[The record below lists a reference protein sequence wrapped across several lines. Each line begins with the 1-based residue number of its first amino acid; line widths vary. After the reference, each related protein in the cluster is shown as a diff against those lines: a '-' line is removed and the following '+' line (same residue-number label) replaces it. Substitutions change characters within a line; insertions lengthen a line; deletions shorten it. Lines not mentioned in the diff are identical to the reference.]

1 MASKS
6 AAATPVLLSR
16 NAPLRKFVRMK
27 TLTDYKALTP
37 PDQGAVI
44 ALGNF
49 DGLHRGHQA
58 VIEQARTIAQ
68 DLGAPL
74 GIGLFRPHP
83 YRFFK
88 ADAPPFRLMTATV
101 RAEIMA
107 ELGIDRLYEIPFDND
122 LRDMDDTEFVDTV
135 LHKGLAI
142 KHVIVGEDYGFG
154 KNRCGNV
161 ESLTRLCGERGIG
174 VSALKPIGLHK
185 LYGKYGS
192 TEIRKALKDGD
203 VFLAAHQLSRP
214 WQVDG
219 IVQKGAQRGR
229 TINFPTA
236 NLDFGDLVRPK
247 FGVYTVEARL
257 DGGAQWRPGVANTG
271 NRPTVGGEEARLEV
285 HIFDFNQDIYGQRL
299 DVRFRSFIREEKK
312 FESFDALK
320 KQIIYD
326 ANSAR
331 ILFGMPPKTA

>member
-1 MASKS
+1 
-6 AAATPVLLSR
+6 
-16 NAPLRKFVRMK
+16 MK
-27 TLTDYKALTP
+27 TLTDYRDLAESDK
-37 PDQGAVI
+37 GAVI

-58 VIEQARTIAQ
+58 VIEQARAIATS
-68 DLGAPL
+68 LNAPL

-88 ADAPPFRLMTATV
+88 SDAPPFRLMTATV
-101 RAEIMA
+101 RAEVMA
-107 ELGIDRLYEIPFDND
+107 ELKIDKLYEIPFDHE
-122 LRDMDDTEFVDTV
+122 LRDMDDTQFVDTV
-135 LHKGLAI
+135 LHKGLGI
-142 KHVIVGEDYGFG
+142 RHVIVGTDYGFG

-161 ESLTRLCGERGIG
+161 ESLTRLCAERDIG
-174 VSALKPIGLHK
+174 VTALEPIGLHK

-214 WQVDG
+214 WQVNG

-236 NLDFGDLVRPK
+236 NLNFGDLVRPK
-247 FGVYTVEARL
+247 FGVYAVEVRL
-257 DGGAQWRPGVANTG
+257 DSETTWRPAIANTG

-285 HIFDFNQDIYGQRL
+285 HIFDFDQDIYGQRL
-299 DVRFRSFIREEKK
+299 DVRFRSFIRPEKK

-320 KQIIYD
+320 EQIIRD
-326 ANSAR
+326 ANGAR
-331 ILFGMPPKTA
+331 VLFGLRL

>member
-1 MASKS
+1 
-6 AAATPVLLSR
+6 
-16 NAPLRKFVRMK
+16 MK
-27 TLTDYKALTP
+27 TLTHYNNL
-37 PDQGAVI
+37 PDVDKGAVI
-44 ALGNF
+44 ALGNY

-58 VIEQARTIAQ
+58 VIEQARAIAQ
-68 DLGAPL
+68 ELGAPL

-101 RAEIMA
+101 RAEIMGK
-107 ELGIDRLYEIPFDND
+107 LGIDLLYEIPFDND
-122 LRDMDDTEFVDTV
+122 LRDMDDTDFVEKV
-135 LHKGLAI
+135 LHQGLGI
-142 KHVIVGEDYGFG
+142 RHVIVGRDYGFG

-161 ESLTRLCGERGIG
+161 ESLTRLCQERGIG
-174 VSALKPIGLHK
+174 VTAIKPVGLHK

-219 IVQKGAQRGR
+219 IVQKGEQRGR

-236 NLDFGDLVRPK
+236 NLEFGDLVRPK
-247 FGVYTVEARL
+247 FGVYAVEVRL
-257 DGGAQWRPGVANTG
+257 DGETNWRPAVANTG
-271 NRPTVGGEEARLEV
+271 QRPTVGGEEARLEV
-285 HIFDFNQDIYGQRL
+285 HIFDFDKDIYGQRL

-312 FESFDALK
+312 FESFDALRA
-320 KQIIYD
+320 QIERD
-326 ANSAR
+326 ANGAR
-331 ILFGMPPKTA
+331 IIFGMPLPHPA